1 MSISALNAGLSG
13 LQSYQRALDNSANSV
28 ANASTNGFQAQ
39 QVSFQEQKNGG
50 VTTTI
55 SNGVE
60 TDGSSTTP
68 SGTDLTKEIIQ
79 SLEFKVG
86 FDINAK
92 VVKTAD
98 DILGTIINIK
108 A

>member
-13 LQSYQRALDNSANSV
+13 LQSYQRALDNSANSI
-28 ANASTNGFQAQ
+28 ANASTNGFQPQEVA
-39 QVSFQEQKNGG
+39 FQEGKNGG

-60 TDGSSTTP
+60 TDGSSSTA
-68 SGTDLTKEIIQ
+68 SSTDLTKEIIQ
-79 SLEFKVG
+79 SLEFKAG

-92 VVKTAD
+92 VVKTSD
-98 DILGTIINIK
+98 EILGTIINIK